1 MNQEELQQKI
11 AEYYAKLTPEARAVF
26 SSMKWLET
34 LEKIS
39 EKYSLTEEKM
49 QILGTETMLV
59 LLSIIHIDEYKYILL
74 DELNLSE
81 NNTKKIISDIDDSIF
96 QTIKPE
102 LSKTFYQNNKPTTE
116 KLEEI
121 IKTKVVKL
129 PKETQ
134 EIINSFGWEKIS
146 EEIGRKYSLND
157 EQIKNLKSQIGL
169 ILAESV
175 GLEFIVVSI
184 ENNLDVNN
192 EEAIKISQDVVN
204 KILKPIAI
212 KLMETI
218 KKSLPVR
225 SIHWQQNLDFI
236 LSGGDYTAFIQRIE
250 NEKKDE
256 ILKTNTFNP
265 SRVNDLKS
273 KFTI

>member
-1 MNQEELQQKI
+1 M
-11 AEYYAKLTPEARAVF
+11 
-26 SSMKWLET
+26 
-34 LEKIS
+34 
-39 EKYSLTEEKM
+39 
-49 QILGTETMLV
+49 
-59 LLSIIHIDEYKYILL
+59 
-74 DELNLSE
+74 
-81 NNTKKIISDIDDSIF
+81 
-96 QTIKPE
+96 
-102 LSKTFYQNNKPTTE
+102 
-116 KLEEI
+116 
-121 IKTKVVKL
+121 KL